1 MRQTLHPGAARSIAF
16 VLLAL
21 FMLVAGAGAAQ
32 AQGAPQGL
40 TATVAGNNVTLQ
52 WQAPSTPGYTGYL
65 IEAGTSPSPAPP
77 VAAIP
82 VGNVL
87 SFGVVAPNGQYYVR
101 VRALYGSTP
110 GAASNEVSVLVT
122 LPPPT
127 APANF
132 TASITRFTVAFNW
145 TAGAGS
151 AAVTGWQ
158 LHAGSA
164 PGLSDLAVVPLPSD
178 TLRLVA
184 TAPAGTYY
192 VRVYAVNEAGV
203 SPPSAELRVVNGP
216 NVCDIPLMPTGFS
229 AVAGTG
235 NVQLAWNP
243 WSGILPGGYLLA
255 VRTDTSNLGT
265 FPIPRASTFSS
276 AAPPGT
282 YYARLAA
289 FNGCGASPFS
299 SEISFTVR

>member
-1 MRQTLHPGAARSIAF
+1 MRQRLVPEAARSIVRPLI
-16 VLLAL
+16 VLISL
-21 FMLVAGAGAAQ
+21 FASAGAVH

-40 TATVAGNNVTLQ
+40 TATVVGNNVTLQ
-52 WQAPSTPGYTGYL
+52 WQPPGTPGFTGYL
-65 IEAGTSPSPAPP
+65 VEAGMSPGTT
-77 VAAIP
+77 VVAIP

-87 SFGVVAPNGQYYVR
+87 SFGVNAPNGQYYVR

-122 LPPPT
+122 VPPPT

-132 TASITRFTVAFNW
+132 TASITRLTVAFNW

-158 LHAGSA
+158 LHAGSR

-203 SPPSAELRVVNGP
+203 SPPSAELTVVNGP
-216 NVCDIPLMPTGFS
+216 NVCDIPLTPTGFS
-229 AVAGTG
+229 AVAGIG
-235 NVQLAWNP
+235 SVQLAWNP

-255 VRTDTSNLGT
+255 VRTDASNLGT
-265 FPIPRASTFSS
+265 FPIPRASAFSS
-276 AAPPGT
+276 AAPAGT

-289 FNGCGASPFS
+289 FNGCGASPFT